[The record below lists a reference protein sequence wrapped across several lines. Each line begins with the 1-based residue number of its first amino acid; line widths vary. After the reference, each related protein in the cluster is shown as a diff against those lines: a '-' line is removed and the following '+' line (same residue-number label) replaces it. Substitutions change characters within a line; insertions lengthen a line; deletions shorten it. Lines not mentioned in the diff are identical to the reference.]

1 MAAKRVVKSP
11 EPSIATTS
19 YGYATCAAAAR
30 AALAVLFSPTALS
43 ACPCAHDVIVRPS
56 ACAAAGWHDRGSIDL
71 VALRA
76 EKRALRK
83 TLRSFETAFSE
94 KHGRVV
100 QTPADMQPRLQEYQ
114 RYKVR
119 ASAPTHAR

>member
-1 MAAKRVVKSP
+1 M
-11 EPSIATTS
+11 
-19 YGYATCAAAAR
+19 
-30 AALAVLFSPTALS
+30 
-43 ACPCAHDVIVRPS
+43 
-56 ACAAAGWHDRGSIDL
+56 

-114 RYKVR
+114 RYKVG
-119 ASAPTHAR
+119 PGLCTHAMRARSDLRFSAHAPRRRRALLTQ